1 MEIPDTITETKA
13 KRGRPVGSHR
23 AFYDS
28 KSDQYRKYNST
39 HYEKRKFE
47 DSIACNICKG
57 RYRYSNK
64 SHHMK
69 SIKHIKQLTIN
80 ADEKQIIPENI
91 ICSENII

>member
-1 MEIPDTITETKA
+1 METIEIETKA

-47 DSIACNICKG
+47 DSIPCNICKG
-57 RYRYSNK
+57 HYKYSNK
-64 SHHMK
+64 SHHMRSK
-69 SIKHIKQLTIN
+69 KHIKQITIN
-80 ADEKQIIPENI
+80 CDIVINPEIII
-91 ICSENII
+91 